1 MSGQSVVISTERE
14 NTFRDKGDGF
24 GFGDAEHKGHLQII
38 QGHVTK
44 MQAFVYILGQGFTL
58 EVNF

>member
-24 GFGDAEHKGHLQII
+24 GFGDAEHKGHL
-38 QGHVTK
+38 
-44 MQAFVYILGQGFTL
+44 
-58 EVNF
+58 